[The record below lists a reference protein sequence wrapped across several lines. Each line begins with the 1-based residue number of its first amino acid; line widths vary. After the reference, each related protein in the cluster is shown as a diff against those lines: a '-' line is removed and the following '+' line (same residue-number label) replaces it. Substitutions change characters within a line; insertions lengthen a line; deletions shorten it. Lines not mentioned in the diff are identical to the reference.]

1 MDSEKKVIK
10 LHRNEGEIIEGI
22 LKLYEESPNDEDMV
36 LIELTVDSNTI
47 SFQDENFFE
56 AFQALRRHL
65 EERHIQIMCNG
76 AAINVYPSPMQLSM
90 GVGRSAY
97 KLNVGKPATTED
109 IVDIFEYEGN
119 LKFVGIEEQLNYYIS
134 WSKSL
139 KS

>member
-1 MDSEKKVIK
+1 MKIIK
-10 LHRNEGEIIEGI
+10 LYRNEEEIIEGI
-22 LKLYEESPNDEDMV
+22 LMLYEESPNDEDKV

-56 AFQALRRHL
+56 AFQALRRYL

-97 KLNVGKPATTED
+97 KLYVGKPATTED

-139 KS
+139 RS

>member
-1 MDSEKKVIK
+1 MKVIN

-22 LKLYEESPNDEDMV
+22 LRLYEESPDDEDMV
-36 LIELTVDSNTI
+36 LIELTLNSNTI
-47 SFQDENFFE
+47 SFQDESFFQ
-56 AFQALRRHL
+56 AFQALRRYL

-97 KLNVGKPATTED
+97 KLHVGKPSATED
-109 IVDIFEYEGN
+109 IVDIFDYEEN
-119 LKFVGIEEQLNYYIS
+119 LKYVGIEEQLNYYTS